1 MVNLNL
7 DTLVNA
13 VRAVTGTTVGWQD
26 KVEDFIDAFK
36 SNSANNPFGD
46 AALKIPVLMMATY
59 RYWVL
64 AVS

>member
-7 DTLVNA
+7 DTLVDA

-36 SNSANNPFGD
+36 STSSDNPFG
-46 AALKIPVLMMATY
+46 LSLIHI
-59 RYWVL
+59 
-64 AVS
+64 